1 VLFPDPKK
9 KKEQYMT
16 SELVSL
22 TWVAALSALM
32 WVPYVLNT
40 IMVRGLVD
48 AVGYPEDPK
57 PLAGWAER
65 MKKAHYNSVEN
76 LVLFATLVL
85 VAHAAGIS
93 NETTVLV
100 CKVYFW
106 ARVVH
111 LVSYTLAIPWVRT
124 LSFTVGWLSCVALL
138 VELI

>member
-1 VLFPDPKK
+1 
-9 KKEQYMT
+9 MT

-32 WVPYVLNT
+32 WIPYILNT

-124 LSFTVGWLSCVALL
+124 LSFAVGWLSCVALL
-138 VELI
+138 VELL